1 MSLATAILSSAL
13 TYLILSCCSHF
24 VDINKFLFND
34 LMAYI
39 VAFMSRS
46 SHIKNPYTRSKFAE
60 LLYSLTPKRLEK
72 PLTFNPFELPF
83 AYEHLG
89 SALSKLYV
97 EVEHTGGSPPLI
109 DALTIVTYIFFK
121 KTASTQFYDK
131 FNIRFYISGVFRY
144 MWKFP
149 KHRENFLKVWSHDS
163 NFLPFVNMLIN
174 DCIYLLD
181 ESLSKLAKIR
191 SYQLEI
197 DSPDFTVRYSP
208 VRFLDFWAKV
218 SLLITLHLGR
228 ASRKASR
235 TRET

>member
-109 DALTIVTYIFFK
+109 DALTIVTYILK
-121 KTASTQFYDK
+121 KQLQLNFMISSTFDSIFRVFSAICGNSQ
-131 FNIRFYISGVFRY
+131 NTERIS
-144 MWKFP
+144 
-149 KHRENFLKVWSHDS
+149 
-163 NFLPFVNMLIN
+163 
-174 DCIYLLD
+174 
-181 ESLSKLAKIR
+181 
-191 SYQLEI
+191 
-197 DSPDFTVRYSP
+197 
-208 VRFLDFWAKV
+208 
-218 SLLITLHLGR
+218 
-228 ASRKASR
+228 
-235 TRET
+235 